1 MKKILLSGILA
12 VVLAGCKENFL
23 NLTPPTSLSSATYYQ
38 TEDQFRQAI
47 NSAYTPMRELTD
59 VGVYD
64 DEMRSDNTFFT
75 IYQANRGLD
84 KAREAYPQFLIDA
97 TASSIPNSPG
107 SRWGASYRGIAYVN
121 TIIDR
126 LDANTTIPADAKN
139 AILGEALFL
148 RAYYYFGLVSHF
160 GGVPLQLKEVTN
172 PQESFQPRNTPA
184 EVYAQIKTD
193 VQSAINLLPV
203 ATTFP
208 QSGRATKGAAKM
220 LLAYAIMSGENRDY
234 AAAEKELL
242 DITKMNYAL
251 LPDYTKVFDPANK
264 NHQESIFDVQY
275 MADRVSGQQSAFAWQ
290 FMPKVT
296 NPQFLMG
303 FDGGRMN
310 IFSGWN
316 VPTDELV
323 SSYEKG
329 DLRLPASVAVV
340 EGTISG
346 VEDFTAELLTSPVNY
361 TPKAGKAFRYMIRK
375 YFHPPYDI
383 AFNTPDN
390 FPVYRYSGA
399 LLLLAECLV
408 QQNKAGAAL
417 PYLNQVRRRAGLP
430 ELSAAT
436 LAAVSNE
443 MRHELA
449 FENRRWQDLIRIGK
463 AIEVAT
469 AKGNRLKAQYGWILP
484 AAFNVT
490 PDKLIDP
497 IPFRETQ
504 INTQLV
510 QNPGY

>member
-1 MKKILLSGILA
+1 MKKIIFFGVVA
-12 VVLAGCKENFL
+12 VLLAGCKDSFL
-23 NLTPPTSLSSATYYQ
+23 DLTPPTNLSSATYFQ
-38 TEDQFRQAI
+38 TEDQFRQAV
-47 NSAYTPMRELTD
+47 NAAYTPLRELTN

-75 IYQANRGLD
+75 IYQANRGLE
-84 KAREAYPQFLIDA
+84 KSREAFPQFTIDA
-97 TASSIPNSPG
+97 TVSSIPNAPG
-107 SRWGASYRGIAYVN
+107 SRWNASYRGIAYVN

-126 LDANTTIPADAKN
+126 LAANTSLSTDVKN
-139 AILGEALFL
+139 SILGEAYFL
-148 RAYYYFGLVSHF
+148 RAYYYFGLVTHF
-160 GGVPLQLKEVTN
+160 GGVPLQLKEVAN
-172 PQESFQPRNTPA
+172 PEESFQARNTPA

-193 VQSAINLLPV
+193 VKSAIDLLPTV
-203 ATTFP
+203 TTFP

-220 LLAYAIMSGENRDY
+220 LLAYALMSGETRDY
-234 AAAEKELL
+234 AAAEKELV

-251 LPDYTKVFDPANK
+251 LADYAKVFDPANK

-275 MADRVSGQQSAFAWQ
+275 MADRVSGQQSDFAWQ
-290 FMPKVT
+290 FMPKMT

-316 VPTDELV
+316 VPTDEMV
-323 SSYEKG
+323 ASYEKG
-329 DLRLPASVAVV
+329 DVRLPASIAVV
-340 EGTISG
+340 EGVISG
-346 VEDFTAELLTSPVNY
+346 VEDFTADFIGSPVNY
-361 TPKAGKAFRYMIRK
+361 TPKAGKAYRYMIRK

-417 PYLNQVRRRAGLP
+417 PYLNMVRRRAGLP
-430 ELSAAT
+430 DATTAT
-436 LAAVSNE
+436 LETVSNE

-449 FENRRWQDLIRIGK
+449 FENHRWQDLIRIGK

-469 AKGNRLKAQYGWILP
+469 AKGNRLKAKYGWILP
-484 AAFNVT
+484 SAFTVT
-490 PDKLIDP
+490 PQKLFDP
-497 IPFRETQ
+497 IPFREVQ
-504 INTQLV
+504 INSKLV